1 MKSRKMHCLKGS
13 NSILLRHP
21 TSCFHSRKSPFKDL
35 LWFHSKP
42 IYTNIGYYQHFC
54 INKVNKLKNVLVT
67 HMTTRK
73 NIIYDCIIGE
83 WLNQI

>member
-1 MKSRKMHCLKGS
+1 MKIAKDALVKG
-13 NSILLRHP
+13 NIFILLNDP
-21 TSCFHSRKSPFKDL
+21 TSFFHLRKSPFKDL

-54 INKVNKLKNVLVT
+54 INKVNKLENVLVT

-73 NIIYDCIIGE
+73 NIIYMIVSMG
-83 WLNQI
+83 NG